1 MRAAEWIEISVFTF
15 FAALAFVCEVLPG
28 RRAKVLTITATG
40 LSATLAGAFVI
51 PLLLPPLAASVV
63 RDWLPAALVL
73 LVYWQAGA
81 FFVRMNQQAQSRLNA
96 FDRAVVPPIARWM
109 NRSAAGAFVATY
121 FELSYLFCYPMVPFS
136 VGTLYVLRLGEY
148 ADYYW
153 QVVLTATYISYA
165 ALPFIQTMPPRAFE
179 EPWLEPLPA
188 SAIRR
193 FNLWILRNASIHANT
208 FPSAH
213 VAASA
218 ASALVLTTL
227 APPIVATV
235 FVILAIGIA
244 FGTFMGR
251 YHFAADAI
259 AGAAVAL
266 LAFLIAG

>member
-1 MRAAEWIEISVFTF
+1 MRAAEWIQIAVFTA
-15 FAALAFVCEVLPG
+15 FAALAFVRELLPG
-28 RRAKVLTITATG
+28 RRAKVLAITAAG
-40 LSATLAGAFVI
+40 LSATLAGAFLI
-51 PLLLPPLAASVV
+51 PRLVPPLAASVI

-81 FFVRMNQQAQSRLNA
+81 FFVRMNQSAQSRLNA
-96 FDRAVVPPIARWM
+96 FDRAVVPPISRWM
-109 NRSAAGAFVATY
+109 NRSAAGVVVATY
-121 FELSYLFCYPMVPFS
+121 FELSYLFCYPMVPLS
-136 VGTLYVLRLGEY
+136 VGTLYILRLGEY

-153 QVVLTATYISYA
+153 QVVLTATYMSYA

-179 EPWLEPLPA
+179 EPWLEPPPA
-188 SAIRR
+188 GGIRR
-193 FNLWILRNASIHANT
+193 FNLWILRNASIQANT

-227 APPIVATV
+227 APPAVAAA
-235 FVILAIGIA
+235 FVVLAIGIG

-251 YHFAADAI
+251 YHFAADAL

-266 LAFLIAG
+266 LAYLIAG